1 HHPKVI
7 QNTRTLKNHHPSSPQ
22 PRTSVIRA
30 FFYTNITLLLTI
42 PNHLIQ
48 SIASNTSYAS
58 LWLYAHVV
66 PFYPRALITAIS
78 VGHDVISGRSD
89 DINGRY
95 DLIHNIDDVISN
107 GNHASGGRSDVI
119 HNSDDVISNRNNGLG
134 DVINENNDSGDV
146 MNKRNDVTINGN
158 NVTGDVIIRAVRNFH
173 QALIDLGIRK
183 IKVSTTFSFVNIMMT
198 SFPPSSAEFQEP
210 VNGLVIKPLL
220 RFLSDTNSSFFVS
233 LFPYFVYK
241 LRPEIPLG
249 YALFQ
254 EHAFNF
260 RDDVVT
266 GVRYR
271 NLFDLMVDAVIAAL
285 TVSGYENIPLVVT
298 ETGWPSSGDGE
309 DGELETRPLFAEMY
323 LRGLVCHL
331 QSGIGTPLRQE
342 GVDETYVYEVFDTNT
357 TFGNQAGVRGGTPGL
372 NWGFLYP
379 NMSMKYEVNFSG
391 ANKGTLVKGV
401 QCNRIKELSNIGAI
415 VLVHDGIL
423 VSAAVKFS
431 ALSHSTPFLSFLCI
445 FFGCPHHS
453 FSACF
458 RAPVFPDN
466 KIVVHY
472 AVSISAYYQPAHTL
486 SLFYGSHGICRGSS
500 QIFAVVQLSQRVED
514 RSLLVLDV

>member
-1 HHPKVI
+1 M
-7 QNTRTLKNHHPSSPQ
+7 TSSVQ
-22 PRTSVIRA
+22 EVTS
-30 FFYTNITLLLTI
+30 
-42 PNHLIQ
+42 
-48 SIASNTSYAS
+48 SM
-58 LWLYAHVV
+58 
-66 PFYPRALITAIS
+66 
-78 VGHDVISGRSD
+78 GG
-89 DINGRY
+89 
-95 DLIHNIDDVISN
+95 DVISN
-107 GNHASGGRSDVI
+107 GNYASG
-119 HNSDDVISNRNNGLG
+119 DVISNGNNGLG

-146 MNKRNDVTINGN
+146 ISKGNTVNDVTVGGN
-158 NVTGDVIIRAVRNFH
+158 NVTGDVIIRAVRNVH
-173 QALIDLGIRK
+173 QALIDLGIPK

-220 RFLSDTNSSFFVS
+220 RFLSETNSSFFVS
-233 LFPYFVYK
+233 LYPYFVYK

-298 ETGWPSSGDGE
+298 ETGWPSSGDG
-309 DGELETRPLFAEMY
+309 DVGELETHPLFAEMY

-342 GVDETYVYEVFDTNT
+342 GVAETYVYEVFDTNT

-379 NMSMKYEVNFSG
+379 NMSMKYEIDFSG
-391 ANKGTLVKGV
+391 GYRASKGMLVKVV
-401 QCNRIKELSNIGAI
+401 QWL
-415 VLVHDGIL
+415 
-423 VSAAVKFS
+423 
-431 ALSHSTPFLSFLCI
+431 
-445 FFGCPHHS
+445 
-453 FSACF
+453 
-458 RAPVFPDN
+458 
-466 KIVVHY
+466 
-472 AVSISAYYQPAHTL
+472 L
-486 SLFYGSHGICRGSS
+486 SLVIG
-500 QIFAVVQLSQRVED
+500 
-514 RSLLVLDV
+514 LLI

>member
-1 HHPKVI
+1 MSHHHTLTLLIIILMTVTSATKIGVTYIPSQSQPPPQKVI
-7 QNTRTLKNHHPSSPQ
+7 QTLHSLKITSVHLPNPEP
-22 PRTSVIRA
+22 SVIRA

-42 PNHLIQ
+42 PNHLIH
-48 SIASNTSYAS
+48 SIADNTSYAS

-78 VGHDVISGRSD
+78 VGHDVISVRSD
-89 DINGRY
+89 VINGRH
-95 DLIHNIDDVISN
+95 DVIHNSNDVISN
-107 GNHASGGRSDVI
+107 GNHASGDRSDVI
-119 HNSDDVISNRNNGLG
+119 HNGNNGLG

-158 NVTGDVIIRAVRNFH
+158 NVTGDVIIRAVRNVH

-220 RFLSDTNSSFFVS
+220 RFLSDTNSSFFVT

-298 ETGWPSSGDGE
+298 ETGWPSLGDGE
-309 DGELETRPLFAEMY
+309 DGELETRPLFAEIY

-342 GVDETYVYEVFDTNT
+342 GVAETYVYEVFDTNT

-379 NMSMKYEVNFSG
+379 NLSMKYEVNFSG
-391 ANKGTLVKGV
+391 ANKGTLVKEV
-401 QCNRIKELSNIGAI
+401 QWL
-415 VLVHDGIL
+415 
-423 VSAAVKFS
+423 
-431 ALSHSTPFLSFLCI
+431 
-445 FFGCPHHS
+445 
-453 FSACF
+453 
-458 RAPVFPDN
+458 
-466 KIVVHY
+466 
-472 AVSISAYYQPAHTL
+472 L
-486 SLFYGSHGICRGSS
+486 SLVIG
-500 QIFAVVQLSQRVED
+500 
-514 RSLLVLDV
+514 LLI